1 MTCDARNDGLMTRD
15 AADAAT
21 QALLGCCPPIPN
33 APISMVLPAASDVTM
48 DVLGV
53 CEDAGY
59 ATLRSQLGRLANRR
73 VGMAASAAALPTAI
87 VVEDN
92 GLEPVT
98 ELVALVDALWKLRRH
113 PAIVIVVTTGDVRR
127 FDGMH
132 GQRSI
137 TLAQAA

>member
-1 MTCDARNDGLMTRD
+1 MTSDVRRDGLMTRD
-15 AADAAT
+15 AAAAAT
-21 QALLGCCPPIPN
+21 QALLRCASPLPN
-33 APISMVLPAASDVTM
+33 APISMVLPAGSDVTM

-59 ATLRSQLGRLANRR
+59 ATLRSQLGRLGNRR

-92 GLEPVT
+92 GLEPIA

-113 PAIVIVVTTGDVRR
+113 PTIVIVVTTGDVRR

-132 GQRSI
+132 GQRST